1 MPLTAISLQ
10 KVKRHVGGF
19 GTPVGHNESHYPQM
33 EKNMEQW
40 LNLLRREW
48 STKNYFRIHINDS
61 SSRSK
66 MNPEKDL
73 KH

>member
-33 EKNMEQW
+33 EK
-40 LNLLRREW
+40 
-48 STKNYFRIHINDS
+48 
-61 SSRSK
+61 
-66 MNPEKDL
+66 
-73 KH
+73 KHGAVVKPSQKRMVNKKLI

>member
-48 STKNYFRIHINDS
+48 STK
-61 SSRSK
+61 K
-66 MNPEKDL
+66 L
-73 KH
+73 L